1 MVRRSGLEDVGN
13 SWRFSLQFLLTLISK
28 KALLF
33 FGVENLLSVQ
43 SKQCVVV
50 VMGSGRELLLLFCE
64 LGMICPLVS
73 I

>member
-1 MVRRSGLEDVGN
+1 MVRRSGLKDVGS
-13 SWRFSLQFLLTLISK
+13 SWHVSLQFLLTLISK
-28 KALLF
+28 KALSF

-64 LGMICPLVS
+64 MGMIRPLVS